1 MKKLKSLLAI
11 LLVVV
16 TMLPFTANAEV
27 EVEKPETDK
36 EPVKVYVFRGETCS
50 YCKAALEWFDSIK
63 EEYGDYFEL
72 VTYEVWNNSEN
83 AELMQKVASH
93 MGDTANGVPY
103 IIVGKYTYPNGFG
116 ADTKLSDNSDKTM
129 GDQLIERILEIY
141 QSDNRYDVME
151 DLNNKKDYSAV
162 VATGAI
168 IIIAGLAVV
177 AIVSRKQNQ

>member
-1 MKKLKSLLAI
+1 
-11 LLVVV
+11 
-16 TMLPFTANAEV
+16 
-27 EVEKPETDK
+27 
-36 EPVKVYVFRGETCS
+36 
-50 YCKAALEWFDSIK
+50 
-63 EEYGDYFEL
+63 
-72 VTYEVWNNSEN
+72 
-83 AELMQKVASH
+83 
-93 MGDTANGVPY
+93 
-103 IIVGKYTYPNGFG
+103 
-116 ADTKLSDNSDKTM
+116 M